1 MSEAVG
7 GLASDAASE
16 LTTVAR
22 VATDLVSA
30 GAQAVVLGGSVAR
43 GDAHRFS
50 DIDVV
55 AIGAA
60 GGGPEYSLR
69 VVDGRLVSVSWRTG
83 DDVRALLDSPA
94 DAGGAVPAWRAA
106 RIVHDEKG
114 WAAALQEFARGW
126 SWTRIDAACDEYV
139 ADATIGLAE
148 EVLRLAGMLEVG
160 NLAAAAAMRNVL
172 ALRLPMVM
180 AVHHRILYDSE
191 NALWAA
197 VDAAMGPAW
206 AAEVVAAS
214 GVATVDLATGS
225 AAAGAMYLA
234 VAAAVGSLIDGE
246 DRAVVDLASEVAA
259 GLRARGRRR
268 D

>member
-1 MSEAVG
+1 MGSAGEVAIVA
-7 GLASDAASE
+7 LVAA
-16 LTTVAR
+16 
-22 VATDLVSA
+22 DLVSD

-50 DIDVV
+50 DLDMV

-60 GGGPEYSLR
+60 GGGPEYALR

-83 DDVRALLDSPA
+83 DDVRALIDSPA

-106 RIVHDEKG
+106 RIVHDQKG

-126 SWTRIDAACDEYV
+126 SWSRIDAACDEYV
-139 ADATIGLAE
+139 ADATVGLAE

-206 AAEVVAAS
+206 TADAAAAA
-214 GVATVDLATGS
+214 GIATVDLAAGC
-225 AAAGAMYLA
+225 AAAGAMYTAA
-234 VAAAVGSLIDGE
+234 VAAARPLIGADG
-246 DRAVVDLASEVAA
+246 RAVVDLASEVAA
-259 GLRARGRRR
+259 GLRGRGPRRE
-268 D
+268 